1 MAKSSDGTSGEPG
14 QGPTEDEALEALAS
28 ARLRLDQRGRVP
40 LWPCAI
46 CDLNAP
52 GQEFVMVQV
61 AETGKS
67 KAPMTLSASQP
78 LASSDRSFLVYRTEE
93 AAYLKFLCKN
103 RQTEPGK
110 CQEDQAGRS
119 VHIGCFTIERDLA
132 GR

>member
-40 LWPCAI
+40 LWPGAI

-52 GQEFVMVQV
+52 GQEFVRVQV
-61 AETGKS
+61 AEAGKS
-67 KAPMTLSASQP
+67 KAPLTLISSQP
-78 LASSDRSFLVYRTEE
+78 LASSDHAILVYRTE
-93 AAYLKFLCKN
+93 AAADLKFLGKN
-103 RQTEPGK
+103 TQTEPGK
-110 CQEDQAGRS
+110 RQEDQAGRG
-119 VHIGCFTIERDLA
+119 VHIGRFTIERDLA